1 MSPLHAP
8 PVPARSVA
16 RLERLGGYL
25 QYPPALNRFLIDE
38 HGQDLIEYG
47 LLLGILASGLAL
59 LIPIL
64 TARMGTTFTTF
75 GTNSNNLWVP
85 SDPP

>member
-1 MSPLHAP
+1 
-8 PVPARSVA
+8 VPGSNASEGR
-16 RLERLGGYL
+16 L
-25 QYPPALNRFLIDE
+25 QYPPALNRFLTDE
-38 HGQDLIEYG
+38 LGQDLIEYG

-64 TARMGTTFTTF
+64 TARMGTTFTNF
-75 GTNSNNLWVP
+75 GATSNNLWVP